1 MKLLRQ
7 VMANVLEK
15 IVADKQQEIAQR
27 KQDKP
32 LDTFIQDVTPSDR
45 DFLAALASAG
55 TQFILECKKASPSKG
70 LIRADFNLDE
80 ITQVYGKYATCIS
93 VLTDEKYFQGSFDYL
108 SYVSEKVSQ
117 PLICKD
123 FFIDEY
129 QVYLARLHGGHAI
142 LLMLSVLDDSQY
154 SHLAHIAK
162 SLNMSV
168 LTEVSNEEEVH
179 RALALNAEIIGIN
192 NRNLRDLSTNLATT
206 EQLRTLIPDEKIVIS
221 ESGIYTHQDVKRLSP
236 LCNGFLVGSSIMA
249 EGDLEIACRRL
260 ILGEN
265 KVCGLTRSQDAQAA
279 YNAGAIYG
287 GLIFTRRS
295 PRYVDIDCAK
305 AVIDSAP
312 LKYVGV
318 FVDEDIQQVSET
330 AQALKLAAVQLHG
343 DEDETYIKKLRTQLP
358 VNCQIWK
365 AQGVINALPA
375 PVSGVDKHLYDTK
388 TVNGSGGTGKVFD
401 WRLLQDVNQNSFMLA
416 GGLNADNVLDAAFI
430 GAQGLDLNS
439 GVEQS
444 PGKKC
449 AQKIA
454 KTFKNIRGY

>member
-1 MKLLRQ
+1 
-7 VMANVLEK
+7 MANVLEK
-15 IVADKQQEIAQR
+15 IVADKQQEVALR
-27 KQDKP
+27 KQQNP
-32 LDTFIQDVTPSDR
+32 LDSFINDLVPSDR
-45 DFLAALASAG
+45 DFQAALAATG

-70 LIRADFNLDE
+70 LIRDNFNLDE
-80 ITQVYGKYATCIS
+80 ITGVYGKYATCIS

-108 SYVSEKVSQ
+108 TYVSKKVDQ

-129 QVYLARLHGGHAI
+129 QVYLARLHGGNAI
-142 LLMLSVLDDSQY
+142 LLMLSVLDDAQY
-154 SHLAHIAK
+154 IHLANVAK
-162 SLNMSV
+162 SLNMSI

-179 RALALNAEIIGIN
+179 RALDLNAEIIGIN

-206 EQLRTLIPDEKIVIS
+206 EKLRKLIPDGKVVIS
-221 ESGIYTHQDVKRLSP
+221 ESGIYTHQDVKRLAP

-249 EGDLEIACRRL
+249 EQDLEVACRRL

-279 YNAGAIYG
+279 FNAGAIYG
-287 GLIFTRRS
+287 GLIFAPKS

-318 FVDEDIQQVSET
+318 FVNEDLEQVSEI
-330 AQALKLAAVQLHG
+330 AQTLKLAAVQLHG
-343 DEDETYIKKLRTQLP
+343 NEDKTYIEALRAKLP
-358 VNCQIWK
+358 VTCQIWK
-365 AQGVINALPA
+365 AQGVTDELPE
-375 PVSGVDKHLYDTK
+375 PISGVDKHLYDTK
-388 TVNGSGGTGKVFD
+388 TSAGFGGTGEAFD
-401 WRLLQDVNQNSFMLA
+401 WSLLAEKSANSFMLA
-416 GGLNADNVLDAAFI
+416 GGLNAENVLDAAYT

-439 GVEQS
+439 GVELS

-449 AQKIA
+449 SQKIA
-454 KTFKNIRGY
+454 DAFKNIRGY